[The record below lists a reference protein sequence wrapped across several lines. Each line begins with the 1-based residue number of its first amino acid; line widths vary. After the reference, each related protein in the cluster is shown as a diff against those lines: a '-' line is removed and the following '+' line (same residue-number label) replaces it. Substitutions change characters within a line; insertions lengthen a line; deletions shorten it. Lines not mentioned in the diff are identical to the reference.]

1 MTPTSNDTLQ
11 YLERLT
17 VFEDISNRERAML
30 ATVMQP
36 RGLQT
41 GEVLCREGDAARSFY
56 VTVHGVIEVWK
67 DVGSGREEL
76 LSRVGANNFL
86 GQLALIDRQPRSAT
100 LKAGST
106 ALVLECA
113 AEAFDRLFWAG
124 TPFAYRLMDKIVTHL
139 AHRLRDAD
147 RELYDLFSN
156 PQRTLLKLHE
166 AAIEVARLSQDSD
179 LNAESR
185 GY

>member
-11 YLERLT
+11 YLERLAL
-17 VFEDISNRERAML
+17 FEDMTARERAML

-36 RGLQT
+36 RGLQA
-41 GEVLCREGDAARSFY
+41 GDVLCREGDQARSFY

-67 DVGSGREEL
+67 DVGRGREEL

-113 AEAFDRLFWAG
+113 ADAFDRLFWAG
-124 TPFAYRLMDKIVTHL
+124 TPFAYRLMDKIVTQL

-166 AAIEVARLSQDSD
+166 AAIEIARLAHDSD
-179 LNAESR
+179 LGAESR